1 MHGRGLS
8 LQGGI
13 NLVERKQRCP
23 ALILGD
29 GASLFSILI
38 HQLIAP
44 PRDIDVL
51 RQHAPI
57 VGTTVVEVFEGEKL
71 VLCNH

>member
-1 MHGRGLS
+1 MHGRGLC
-8 LQGGI
+8 LQGGVY
-13 NLVERKQRCP
+13 LVERKQGSP
-23 ALILGD
+23 ALVLGD

-51 RQHAPI
+51 RLHAPI
-57 VGTTVVEVFEGEKL
+57 VGATVVEVFEGEKL